1 MYSCSPVIPAPQEDK
16 TEDHKFKTSLGDLES
31 DPVSKVISRQRQEDQ
46 QFKAI
51 LATQGVLR
59 WDESYETL
67 SQKGER
73 RKRRGGGRGRDERKP
88 VNQPATTKHG
98 LERWLTSLEHLLLS
112 QRT

>member
-73 RKRRGGGRGRDERKP
+73 RKRRGEGGEGMKGNQSTSQPQQNTDWRDGS
-88 VNQPATTKHG
+88 PA
-98 LERWLTSLEHLLLS
+98 
-112 QRT
+112 

>member
-59 WDESYETL
+59 WDESHETL

-73 RKRRGGGRGRDERKP
+73 RKRRGGGRGKDERKP
-88 VNQPATTKHG
+88 VNQSATTKHG
-98 LERWLTSLEHLLLS
+98 LER
-112 QRT
+112 